1 MDRSETL
8 ARAMAGIG
16 MAVAITSALSPR
28 TFARA
33 YGIPPSD
40 MTGGGAFGWRL
51 FAMRTAYLSARA
63 LAGDRAARDAFL
75 PVQVLDQA
83 VFAHALR
90 TRAIPRPA
98 AVLAMLTSGAIIAL
112 DLERR
117 RSAGAAQ
124 PPASTTS

>member
-1 MDRSETL
+1 MQSETL
-8 ARAMAGIG
+8 SRAMAAIG
-16 MAVAITSALSPR
+16 LAVAALSGLAPR

-33 YGIPPSD
+33 YGIPPRE
-40 MTGGGAFGWRL
+40 MTGAGAFAWRL
-51 FAMRTAYLSARA
+51 FAVRTAYLSVQALRGDERARA
-63 LAGDRAARDAFL
+63 AFL

-83 VFAHALR
+83 VFADAFR

-112 DLERR
+112 DLRR
-117 RSAGAAQ
+117 RGGAQ